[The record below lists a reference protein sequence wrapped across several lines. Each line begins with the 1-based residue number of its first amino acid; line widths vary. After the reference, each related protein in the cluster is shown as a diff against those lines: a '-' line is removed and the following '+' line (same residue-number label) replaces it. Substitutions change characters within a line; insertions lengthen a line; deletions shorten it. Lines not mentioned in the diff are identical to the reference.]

1 MRPKN
6 LDLLLV
12 MLIAAL
18 TMLSAFFPGIP
29 GMIKMVL
36 AFPLVFIIP
45 GYLLGE
51 IVLQRRELT
60 ACYQLTC
67 SLACSLAMIIAGGF
81 LLNLLP
87 AGLRASTWSFF
98 FAIIATIF
106 SFWILLLRRKRR
118 GNIRTSMRFHLA
130 LHDALFLFCALILV
144 VVSLTYTTVGTQQQ
158 PTATYTQL
166 WMVPTQEHHQQWQMN
181 LGLQNEESAS
191 LQYRLVL
198 SVNGTV
204 TKTWPTISLAP
215 HHAWQQQVSLAQPA
229 SNNAYVE
236 LRLYRS
242 GQLNS
247 VYREVHATLK
257 SNLATSKS

>member
-1 MRPKN
+1 MRPKDP
-6 LDLLLV
+6 DLLLV
-12 MLIAAL
+12 MLIAVL
-18 TMLSAFFPGIP
+18 NVLSAWLPGFPGF
-29 GMIKMVL
+29 IKMAL
-36 AFPLVFIIP
+36 AFPLVFVIP

-51 IVLQRRELT
+51 IVLWRRKLT
-60 ACYQLTC
+60 TCYRLTF
-67 SLACSLAMIIAGGF
+67 SLACSLAIIIPGGF

-87 AGLRASTWSFF
+87 TGLQASTWSVF

-106 SFWILLLRRKRR
+106 SFWILLLRRKKR
-118 GNIRTSMRFHLA
+118 GNTRITIRFHLA
-130 LHDALFLFCALILV
+130 LHDALFLFCALILI
-144 VVSLTYTTVGTQQQ
+144 VVSLAYTTVGTQQQ
-158 PTATYTQL
+158 PVATYTQL
-166 WMVPTQEHHQQWQMN
+166 WMVPMQEHNQQWQMN

-215 HHAWQQQVSLAQPA
+215 HHAWQQQVSLPQPA
-229 SNNAYVE
+229 SSSVYVE

-257 SNLATSKS
+257 SNIATSKS